1 MKPIVKYAIW
11 AAVIGAIVY
20 AGMKG
25 YKLYKAKQAAKAAT
39 TV

>member
-11 AAVIGAIVY
+11 ALVAGAIVF
-20 AGMKG
+20 AGYKG
-25 YKLYKAKQAAKAAT
+25 YQLYQAKKAAK